1 VRLGKFSSEHS
12 KNYDFVVKM
21 MSERIHEMIV
31 QRRKAMREGT
41 VDDLVNLK
49 FIRIDP
55 FRRAIVNGGPIIDMG
70 IDDEWG

>member
-1 VRLGKFSSEHS
+1 
-12 KNYDFVVKM
+12 M